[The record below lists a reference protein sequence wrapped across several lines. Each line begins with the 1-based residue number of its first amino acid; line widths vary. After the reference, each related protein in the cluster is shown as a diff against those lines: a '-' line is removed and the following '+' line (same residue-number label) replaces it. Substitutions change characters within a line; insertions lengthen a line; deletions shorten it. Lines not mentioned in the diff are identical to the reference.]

1 LTLLSR
7 GLSITWFVRSVL
19 EKMISSYASAH
30 TTSLNRTFFMLFK
43 LLTIIVVIT
52 TDWVLLNLLLLL
64 HLVFLFLLHIL
75 LSFCES
81 LFLFS
86 TLPLLA

>member
-52 TDWVLLNLLLLL
+52 TD
-64 HLVFLFLLHIL
+64 
-75 LSFCES
+75 
-81 LFLFS
+81 
-86 TLPLLA
+86 